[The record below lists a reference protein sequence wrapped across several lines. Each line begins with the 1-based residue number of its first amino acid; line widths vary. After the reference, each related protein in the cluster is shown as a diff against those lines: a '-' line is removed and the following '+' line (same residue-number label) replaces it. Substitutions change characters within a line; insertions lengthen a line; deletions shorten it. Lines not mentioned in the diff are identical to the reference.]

1 MNDYEPVLMVME
13 LSDTRAV
20 IWLFLFFFG
29 HFKLSG
35 VPVSFDSETK
45 KDNSS
50 EQLAIQ
56 HMVIR
61 P

>member
-45 KDNSS
+45 KT
-50 EQLAIQ
+50 IQ
-56 HMVIR
+56 ANNL
-61 P
+61 PFNTW